1 MAKRE
6 VFTYEVD
13 GKKYAQKKLV
23 LGQIAQLM
31 ELLKE
36 TTIPS
41 MFSLAGDPGEMRIS
55 FNAEAVAGLLGERL
69 PQAVAIT
76 LIEEKTPLAEKD
88 LERLTRE
95 VRWSFDPETTMQV
108 IEDFFTCNPIA
119 SLFERYIGMM
129 KGMRE
134 TIARTGS
141 KKPASFSPGE
151 TSRSANGSA
160 GDTPRPSAPRT

>member
-6 VFTYEVD
+6 TFTYEVD
-13 GKKYAQKKLV
+13 GKRYAQKKLV

-41 MFSLAGDPGEMRIS
+41 MFSLAGDPGEMKIT

-69 PQAVAIT
+69 QQAVAIV

-95 VRWSFDPETTMQV
+95 VRWSFDPETTMKV
-108 IEDFFTCNPIA
+108 IEDFFVCNPIA

-129 KGMRE
+129 KNMRE
-134 TIARTGS
+134 SIARTGS
-141 KKPASFSPGE
+141 KRSASSSPGE
-151 TSRSANGSA
+151 ISRSGSGSV
-160 GDTPRPSAPRT
+160 GDTPRPSAPPT